1 MILKKPYAFLIKNFR
16 KIHILLTILT
26 GFIVYKTHTIAVF
39 FRDYIANNY
48 SVTVTDNLV
57 STTISPLLYISIV
70 STILILITVYL
81 LLKIKK
87 KPTKIYFFTILY
99 YIILLVF
106 IIIAAVLIGSL
117 SNGLWAAASART
129 YRDLANIIY
138 YPSYFF
144 CLLMFIRSLG
154 FDVKKFNFKS
164 DLKELEITDKDS
176 EEIELNLN
184 FQTYKAERK
193 IRRFIRELK
202 YYYLE
207 NKKVIYIISVI
218 IILLLGYIIY
228 KNTEKIKYT
237 YKENA
242 TFSLNGLTYNIENSM
257 ITNLDLKGNIIEE
270 DKYYVVIRLNVK
282 NTTSDEKRIEYNNFK
297 LYYGTEYNYPAL
309 NMGNSFL
316 DYGDPYM
323 NDVIYAKETK
333 TYIMAYEIDKK
344 YKNKNFKV
352 TLYQGPSLKSKE
364 FLAKTITIKLKPTL
378 YENTEVVR
386 NANLNEFISLSG
398 TLLKNSTFKVN
409 NPIFTNRYE
418 YNYQSC
424 YQGTCRTYTDVVV
437 SDVSYQN
444 KLALIVLDYELSLDS
459 EAASHTNIN
468 GIRTFASS
476 FLEVEYEVDG
486 TKYKV
491 NANYANPT
499 KLKDKLVL
507 EVDGTVINA
516 EHVNLLVTIRNRS
529 YSIKLK

>member
-1 MILKKPYAFLIKNFR
+1 MILKKPYALLIKNFR
-16 KIHILLTILT
+16 KIHIVLTILT
-26 GFIVYKTHTIAVF
+26 AFIIFETHQVVIF

-57 STTISPLLYISIV
+57 STTISPWLYLFIIA
-70 STILILITVYL
+70 TILILVAVYI
-81 LLKIKK
+81 LLKTKK
-87 KPTKIYFFTILY
+87 KPTKMYFFTILY
-99 YIILLVF
+99 YIILFIF
-106 IIIAAVLIGSL
+106 IIIAAILIGSL
-117 SNGLWAAASART
+117 SDGLWPTANART
-129 YRDLANIIY
+129 YRDFANIIY

-144 CLLMFIRSLG
+144 CLLMLIRSLG

-207 NKKVIYIISVI
+207 NKKVIYIIGTVLVL
-218 IILLLGYIIY
+218 ILGFLIY
-228 KNTEKIKYT
+228 KNTEKLKYT
-237 YKENA
+237 YKENKVFA
-242 TFSLNGLTYNIENSM
+242 LDGLSYNIKDSM

-270 DKYYVVIRLNVK
+270 DKYYVVIRFEVK
-282 NTTSDEKRIEYNNFK
+282 NTSTSEKRIDYSNFK
-297 LYYGTEYNYPAL
+297 LYYGTEYKYPAL

-323 NDVIYAKETK
+323 NDVIYAKESK

-344 YKNKNFKV
+344 HKNKKFKI

-364 FLAKTITIKLKPTL
+364 FLAKTITVKLKPEV
-378 YENTEVVR
+378 YENTEIVR
-386 NANLNEFISLSG
+386 NANLNESISLSG
-398 TLLKNSTFKVN
+398 TSLKNATFKVN
-409 NPIFTNRYE
+409 NPIFSNRYE
-418 YNYQSC
+418 YTYQNC
-424 YQGTCRTYTDVVV
+424 YQNTCRTYTDVVV

-444 KLALIVLDYELSLDS
+444 KIALIVLDYELSLDS
-459 EAASHTNIN
+459 NSASYSNIN
-468 GIRTFASS
+468 GIGSFASS
-476 FLEVEYEVDG
+476 FLEIEYESNGDKQK
-486 TKYKV
+486 TS
-491 NANYANPT
+491 ARYANPPR
-499 KLKDKLVL
+499 LKDKLVL
-507 EVDGTVINA
+507 ETDGNVIEA